1 MSKNVTFIDELP
13 FLDEIM
19 NSQGNQQQP
28 YDMIPNRE
36 YNQIK
41 KFIRNT
47 DNNFPPE
54 SGMSNIRSQQ
64 QMLEEQQ
71 ALKQQQMFEEE
82 QRRIQLQQ
90 LQQIQEEQEKMRE
103 QEEKHKHKKDKKRSF
118 SFESDLSCI
127 QVAEHTADCIVCS
140 KLYNTDHSVFYG
152 IIIVLVII
160 CLILLKR
167 VVEK

>member
-1 MSKNVTFIDELP
+1 MSKNVTLIDDLP

-28 YDMIPNRE
+28 YDLIPNRE

-47 DNNFPPE
+47 DNSFPPE

-64 QMLEEQQ
+64 QLLEEQQ
-71 ALKQQQMFEEE
+71 MLKQQQMIEEE
-82 QRRIQLQQ
+82 QRRIQLHQ
-90 LQQIQEEQEKMRE
+90 LQLIQEEQEKSRV
-103 QEEKHKHKKDKKRSF
+103 QEEKHKNKKDKRKSF
-118 SFESDLSCI
+118 VDSELSCI
-127 QVAEHTADCIVCS
+127 NVAEHTADCIVCS
-140 KLYNTDHSVFYG
+140 KLYNNDHSVFYG

-167 VVEK
+167 VVDK

>member
-1 MSKNVTFIDELP
+1 MSKNVTFIDDLP

-19 NSQGNQQQP
+19 NSQGNQQQQP
-28 YDMIPNRE
+28 YDLIPNRE

-64 QMLEEQQ
+64 QLLEEQQ
-71 ALKQQQMFEEE
+71 ALKQQQIFEEE
-82 QRRIQLQQ
+82 QRRMQLQQ
-90 LQQIQEEQEKMRE
+90 MQQMQEEQEKIR
-103 QEEKHKHKKDKKRSF
+103 QEEKHKNKKDKRKS
-118 SFESDLSCI
+118 SFESELSCI
-127 QVAEHTADCIVCS
+127 NVAEHTADCIVCS
-140 KLYNTDHSVFYG
+140 KLYNTDHSIFYG

>member
-19 NSQGNQQQP
+19 NSQENQTQQP
-28 YDMIPNRE
+28 YDLIPNRE

-64 QMLEEQQ
+64 KLLEEQQ

-82 QRRIQLQQ
+82 QRHI
-90 LQQIQEEQEKMRE
+90 QIQHMQEQEKIRQ
-103 QEEKHKHKKDKKRSF
+103 QEEKHKNKDKRKSS
-118 SFESDLSCI
+118 SFECELSCI
-127 QVAEHTADCIVCS
+127 NVAEHTSDCIVCS
-140 KLYNTDHSVFYG
+140 KLYNKDHSVFYG
-152 IIIVLVII
+152 IIIVLTVI